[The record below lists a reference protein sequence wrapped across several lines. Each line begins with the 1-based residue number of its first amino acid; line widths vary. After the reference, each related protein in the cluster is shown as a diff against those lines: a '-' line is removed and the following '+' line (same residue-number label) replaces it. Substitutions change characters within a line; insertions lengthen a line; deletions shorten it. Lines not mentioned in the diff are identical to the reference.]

1 MTLLRSA
8 RAAAWP
14 PMKRGPRRPSTC
26 SRCSRL
32 WIVVVPVW
40 DFGHNVEG
48 IAVTIRVAVSVVYGI
63 DLAIQAQT
71 L

>member
-1 MTLLRSA
+1 
-8 RAAAWP
+8 
-14 PMKRGPRRPSTC
+14 
-26 SRCSRL
+26 L

-48 IAVTIRVAVSVVYGI
+48 SAVTIRVTVSVVDGI